1 MSGTMDVQGAL
12 YTQAASAL
20 AGKSVAWPGKSFAP
34 SSTAWYRVSFV
45 TTEEPVAAEI
55 GTNGRNRHTGMLE
68 IEVFYPKSNAG
79 EGAVRTEG
87 ERIAATMKR
96 GDVFTSNGQNVRITS
111 SAASRCYEEEEW
123 LRVPVMIWWRADVA
137 N

>member
-12 YTQAASAL
+12 YAQAASAL
-20 AGKSVAWPGKSFAP
+20 AGKSVAWPGKSFTP

-55 GTNGRNRHTGMLE
+55 GVNGRNRHIGFLF
-68 IEVFYPKSNAG
+68 IDVFYPKENTG
-79 EGAVRTEG
+79 EGFVRTEA
-87 ERIAATMKR
+87 ERIAALFKR
-96 GDVFTSNGQNVRITS
+96 GDVLTQNGQNVRIES
-111 SAASRCYEEEEW
+111 GAASRCFEEENW
-123 LRVPVMIWWRADVA
+123 LHVPVKIRWRADVA